1 MRHGRYPFIGGF
13 LVAPVVLYVVFVL
26 GPYAQAFQIA
36 LTNWRGVS
44 EQADYV
50 GLDNFT
56 RLLQDDMFWKAMR
69 NHGLMLLAVPLCT
82 IGLALV
88 FAFLLNVAGKRRSGG
103 TSGLRGA
110 GVYRVVF
117 FFPQVL
123 SIAVVGVL
131 FQAVYRPDESGVLNG
146 LLTRFG
152 IEPVGFLT
160 EPAVA
165 LWAVMAVM
173 VWGGVGFY
181 LVLFAAGMAAIPR
194 ELYEAAELEG
204 AGRIR
209 TFFSITLPLLRG
221 TVQVAWVYLGIAVLD
236 GFALVQVLSVN
247 MGGPDGATTVAGL
260 QVWQNA
266 FTYYKFG
273 YASAMGVV
281 MFFVVMTFAALTMR
295 LTRREQLE
303 Y

>member
-1 MRHGRYPFIGGF
+1 MRRGTFPFVAGF
-13 LVAPVVLYVVFVL
+13 LVAPVAVYVVFVL

-36 LTNWRGVS
+36 LTDWRGVS
-44 EQADYV
+44 ARADFV
-50 GLDNFT
+50 GLENFT
-56 RLLQDDMFWKAMR
+56 RILQDGMFWKAMR
-69 NHGLMLLAVPLCT
+69 NHGIMLLVVPVLT

-88 FAFLLNVAGKRRSGG
+88 FAFLLNVAGRRRAGG
-103 TSGLRGA
+103 TSGLAGA
-110 GVYRVVF
+110 GFYRVVF

-123 SIAVVGVL
+123 SITVIGVL
-131 FQAVYRPDESGVLNG
+131 FQAVYRPDESGVLNS
-146 LLTRFG
+146 LLARLG
-152 IEPVGFLT
+152 VDSVGFLT
-160 EPAVA
+160 EPSIA

-181 LVLFAAGMAAIPR
+181 LVLFSAGMAAIPK

-281 MFFVVMTFAALTMR
+281 MFFVVMTFAALTLR
-295 LTRREQLE
+295 LTRRESLE